1 MLKWGSV
8 VAISLSLCASAI
20 AQAPPLVL
28 AAAHVP
34 NSQAPMQFLCGVQA
48 PYGEWDSLAKFVAGM
63 GTDGYSLTDEQR
75 AGWNHHAEV
84 SNTSWAMMQS
94 RYLNRIDTWRKH
106 TFDKH
111 HADVAFYPF
120 SGPDAANILTFFPDA
135 RDYEL
140 IGLEPVGCVPA
151 GLADYTPRYFSALR
165 RSLDA
170 IVTLGFF
177 RTNDMQRDFNEDN
190 LRGVLPALLFMISRS
205 GYSVQSVTPT
215 SIFADGSIDRPR
227 DGVKTETAGVE
238 IQFRNATS
246 SRRLRYFSL
255 NLQDGR
261 LERKRGTLKYLG
273 NLPESDTLI
282 KSASYLMHHQ
292 SFSLIRNTILTKSRL
307 IIEDDSGI
315 PYRFFDSAAWDVR
328 LHGVYSDPIALFA
341 NWRQDDLK
349 LAFTSRKEALP
360 LDFAIGYKHVKDA
373 NLLVAWRRGK

>member
-1 MLKWGSV
+1 
-8 VAISLSLCASAI
+8 
-20 AQAPPLVL
+20 
-28 AAAHVP
+28 
-34 NSQAPMQFLCGVQA
+34 MQFLCGVQA
-48 PYGEWDSLAKFVAGM
+48 PYGEWDSLAKFIAGI
-63 GTDGYSLTDEQR
+63 GTSGYSLTPDQTE
-75 AGWNHHAEV
+75 GWNRHAEI
-84 SNTSWAMMQS
+84 SNASWSMMQS

-106 TFDKH
+106 TIDKR
-111 HADVAFYPF
+111 HAEVAFYPF

-135 RDYEL
+135 HDYVL

-165 RSLDA
+165 HSLDA

-177 RTNDMQRDFNEDN
+177 RTNDMQRDFNEEN
-190 LRGVLPALLFMISRS
+190 LRGVLPALLFMIARS
-205 GYSVQSVTPT
+205 GYSVQSVAPI

-246 SRRLRYFSL
+246 TRRLRYFSL

-261 LERKRGTLKYLG
+261 LQRKRGTLKYLG
-273 NLPESDTLI
+273 DLPESDTLI

-292 SFSLIRNTILTKSRL
+292 SFSLIRSTILTKSRL
-307 IIEDDSGI
+307 VIEDDSGI
-315 PYRFFDSAAWDVR
+315 PYRFFDSSAWDVR

-349 LAFTSRKEALP
+349 LAFTSRKEPLP